1 MDGDKTTTLG
11 RRQFLQRTGG
21 AVLAS
26 SLGGGLLA
34 ACGGDSSTTVSSGG
48 EIGGTL
54 NLLNWAGYDDPRA
67 SAAFRKQHDVEIK
80 STGLNNPDE
89 IITKLKAGGTSQ
101 YDLVSP
107 LASQAPGLVAAGVL
121 QPMDYDK
128 IPRTKAY
135 LPYMAPLGPEAFA
148 VDGKAYVAPYIW
160 GINALVYN
168 RAAVPR
174 EPRSWRDLLADEYK
188 GRIALM
194 DTASDNFAIWPRVL
208 GYDPETMT
216 RQQFDDTT
224 DLLIEIKTQHAR
236 TLAASYDDIAD
247 QLARGELW
255 ACASLLWIALPSLAR
270 RKGPGAK
277 SITWTLPAEGGGTWI
292 DGWVIPKDAPNPST
306 AHAFVNAM
314 LGARPQAMLAEGLVS
329 GTVVRDA
336 VPLLSAEARRIYP
349 YDDMAALEDTAPI
362 FEFPGP
368 DAPVQYTE
376 WVKAWTRVQAA

>member
-1 MDGDKTTTLG
+1 MDVDKTRLV
-11 RRQFLQRTGG
+11 RRQFIQRTGG

-34 ACGGDSSTTVSSGG
+34 ACGGGTSSTASSNGDV
-48 EIGGTL
+48 GGTL

-67 SAAFRKQHDVEIK
+67 TAAFRQRHDVKIK
-80 STGLNNPDE
+80 STGLNSPDE

-107 LASQAPGLVAAGVL
+107 LVSQTPGLAAAGVL
-121 QPMDYDK
+121 QPIDYAE

-135 LPYMAPLGPEAFA
+135 LPYMAPLGPETFA

-194 DTASDNFAIWPRVL
+194 DTAADNFGIWPRVL
-208 GYDPETMT
+208 GYDPNTMT
-216 RQQFDDTT
+216 QAQFDETT

-236 TLAASYDDIAD
+236 TLAGSYDDIAD

-277 SITWTLPAEGGGTWI
+277 DIAWTLPAEGGATWI
-292 DGWVIPKDAPNPST
+292 DGWVIPKDAPNVKT
-306 AHAFVNAM
+306 AHAFIDGVLEAQ
-314 LGARPQAMLAEGLVS
+314 PQAMLADGLVS

-336 VPLLSAEARRIYP
+336 VPLLSASARRIYP
-349 YDDMAALEDTAPI
+349 YGDMDSIAESAPI
-362 FEFPGP
+362 VEFPGP
-368 DAPVQYTE
+368 EAPVPYTE